1 MATARKLPS
10 GNYRVRVYD
19 ASIGRCR
26 SFTAYTKREAERLA
40 NEYLNKPSETELTLS
55 EGIDGYISLKKNVLS
70 PTTINKYANIQKN
83 QLSKDFLHI
92 PMKNLSNLDIQA
104 EINRLSAEYA
114 PKTVINANGLVSA
127 VMKTYRPEYAY
138 KITLPKS
145 PKKRKEYPTAEQI
158 MHWFKGEEIELP
170 VLLGLWF
177 GLRLSEIRGL
187 KKSDFKNGKFT
198 INRVKVT
205 IGTETLVKDIA
216 KTVES
221 NRTMQVPDRIQRK
234 IDGLENG
241 YITQFDNRGIYQRFK
256 RVVKKHGYPD
266 ITFHDL
272 RHINASVMLMLNI
285 PDKYAME
292 RGGWSTSSTLKR
304 VYQDTFS
311 EERQKVDKKIDSFF
325 EQIYDETF
333 ATNLPQKDTSK
344 PRKQRK
350 FKLRKI

>member
-1 MATARKLPS
+1 MATAKKLPS
-10 GNYRVRVYD
+10 GNYRIRVYD
-19 ASIGRCR
+19 KDTGKYK
-26 SFTAYTKREAERLA
+26 SFTAETKRKAERLA

-70 PTTINKYANIQKN
+70 PTTINKYANIKKN
-83 QLSKDFLHI
+83 QLSNDFLHI
-92 PMKNLSNLDIQA
+92 PMKNITNLDIQA
-104 EINRLSAEYA
+104 EINRLSAEYS

-145 PKKRKEYPTAEQI
+145 PKKRKEYPTAEQV
-158 MHWFKGEEIELP
+158 MQWFKGEEIELL

-177 GLRLSEIRGL
+177 GFRMSEIRGL
-187 KKSDFKNGKFT
+187 KKSDFKDGKLT

-205 IGTETLVKDIA
+205 VGTETIVKDIA

-234 IDGLENG
+234 IEALQGG
-241 YITQFDNRGIYQRFK
+241 YITQLDNRGIYQRFK

-311 EERQKVDKKIDSFF
+311 EERRRVDKKIDDFF
-325 EQIYDETF
+325 GDIYDTVY
-333 ATNLPQKDTSK
+333 DSK
-344 PRKQRK
+344 KNKKASSPRK
-350 FKLRKI
+350 FKLRKL